1 MQSVVTNLIVAIALA
16 YVAWLF
22 SPVAARHWLIARI
35 ARFAPRGLRIRFDRA
50 QAKSAS
56 TGCST
61 CQGCETDAKAATTV
75 KPIRLHRS

>member
-1 MQSVVTNLIVAIALA
+1 VQSVVTYLIVAIALA
-16 YVAWLF
+16 YVVWLF
-22 SPVAARHWLIARI
+22 APVAARRWLI
-35 ARFAPRGLRIRFDRA
+35 ARFAPPALRTRLERG